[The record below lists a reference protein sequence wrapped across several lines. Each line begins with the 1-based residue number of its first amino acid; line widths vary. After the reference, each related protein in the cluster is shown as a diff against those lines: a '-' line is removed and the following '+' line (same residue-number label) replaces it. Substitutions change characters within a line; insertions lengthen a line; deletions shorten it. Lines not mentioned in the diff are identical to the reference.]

1 MIFTGLVAIKIQ
13 AIFIQFNQNMKKV
26 FQLKAIAGFVIALLI
41 STVAC
46 AQMKGKMVASPRDS
60 VSGKVHGANISIN
73 YGSPSVKGRKI
84 YGGLV
89 PYGKMWRAGANE
101 ATKFTTDKDIMV
113 AGKKLPAGSYS
124 FFVTPGEKEFTIT
137 FNSQTGQWG
146 IKGGGVANE
155 DPAKDV
161 VVATVTPKTVD
172 MTERLKYVITS
183 KGFELVWDT
192 TSIPVSIK

>member
-1 MIFTGLVAIKIQ
+1 
-13 AIFIQFNQNMKKV
+13 MKKT
-26 FQLKAIAGFVIALLI
+26 FQLKAIAAFVVALLI
-41 STVAC
+41 STTTM
-46 AQMKGKMVASPRDS
+46 AQMGKVVASPRDS
-60 VSGKVHGANISIN
+60 VSGKVHGATISIN
-73 YGSPSVKGRKI
+73 YGSPSVKSRKI
-84 YGGLV
+84 YGGLL

-146 IKGGGVANE
+146 IKGGGLANE

-161 VVATVTPKTVD
+161 LVATVTAKTAP
-172 MTERLKYVITS
+172 MTERLKYVITA

-192 TSIPVSIK
+192 TSIPVAIK